1 MNKKKYSS
9 LLVIFAVL
17 IILAAACASTEAAMD
32 DALDGTSW
40 QLKFYRKT
48 TPVPGS
54 TITARFADGEI
65 TGSAGCNTYG
75 GVYQINGP
83 VISISDI
90 YFTEMACMDPEGVM
104 EQEQMYL
111 EWLSDAYKYQI
122 SDELLQIFWTGQ
134 EALTFVLED

>member
-17 IILAAACASTEAAMD
+17 IILAAACASNDAAVD

-40 QLKFYRKT
+40 QLEFYRKT
-48 TPVPGS
+48 TPIPGS

-75 GVYQINGP
+75 
-83 VISISDI
+83 
-90 YFTEMACMDPEGVM
+90 DPEGVM

-111 EWLSDAYKYQI
+111 EWLSDAYKYQL
-122 SDELLQIFWTGQ
+122 SDDQLQIFWTGQ
-134 EALTFVLED
+134 EALTFVPGD